1 MSKLQK
7 PPATFVAFQQKFP
20 QIAQAWD
27 QLSAAGQQGPLD
39 ETTQRLIKLAVAVGS
54 LREGA
59 VHSATR
65 KALAAGASRDAIEQV
80 IALAAST
87 IGLPPSVAV
96 FSWVQEQLNKQQT

>member
-1 MSKLQK
+1 MNKLQK
-7 PPATFVAFQQKFP
+7 PPATFVAFQQKYP
-20 QIAQAWD
+20 LIAQAWD

-39 ETTQRLIKLAVAVGS
+39 EPTQRLIKLAVAIGS
-54 LREGA
+54 AREGA

-65 KALAAGASRDAIEQV
+65 KALAAGASREAIEQV

-87 IGLPPSVAV
+87 IGLPPAVAA